1 MFKINVGRLNIKLM
15 SYAVLTI
22 FTAIDLSP
30 TRMLLHPNQP
40 QQGLYSHRFVSPP
53 ACCNIP
59 TNLRRVWI
67 KKTIVIEFK
76 ENFNGKIWSTKS
88 Y

>member
-40 QQGLYSHRFVSPP
+40 QQGLYSHRFVAPP
-53 ACCNIP
+53 ACFYIP
-59 TNLRRVWI
+59 TNLSKVCTAI
-67 KKTIVIEFK
+67 DLSPHPHAVTSQPTSEGF
-76 ENFNGKIWSTKS
+76 G
-88 Y
+88 